1 MTYAK
6 GSIGF
11 CRTPGNWI
19 SKIIRWFTRSNWNH
33 TFVVYQAEPETL
45 VVEASK
51 YDVQLVPVTK
61 YDSKKY
67 QIVYF
72 VPSGYSAE
80 AVEAGIACARK
91 NIEKSYG
98 WMQLVGFI
106 PIIVAKRLLGMK
118 ISNPMKGGVICSELC
133 LKYLQ
138 GMEPPG
144 GAWSSMDR
152 NAVSPEDL
160 FEALLKDARFT
171 KIVRE

>member
-1 MTYAK
+1 MTYVK

-11 CRTPGNWI
+11 SKSPGNWI

-33 TFVVYQAEPETL
+33 TFVVYQAEPEPL

-51 YDVQLVPVTK
+51 FDVQLVPATK
-61 YDSKKY
+61 YDHKRY
-67 QIVYF
+67 EVVYF
-72 VPSGYSAE
+72 TPSGYTPE
-80 AVEAGIACARK
+80 AIEAGIACARR

-106 PIIVAKRLLGMK
+106 PVIVFRRLFGMK
-118 ISNPMKGGVICSELC
+118 ISNPMKGGVICSELA

-138 GMEPPG
+138 GLESQ
-144 GAWSSMDR
+144 SSWANMDR

-160 FEALLKDARFT
+160 FEALSKDPRFT
-171 KIVRE
+171 KSVK